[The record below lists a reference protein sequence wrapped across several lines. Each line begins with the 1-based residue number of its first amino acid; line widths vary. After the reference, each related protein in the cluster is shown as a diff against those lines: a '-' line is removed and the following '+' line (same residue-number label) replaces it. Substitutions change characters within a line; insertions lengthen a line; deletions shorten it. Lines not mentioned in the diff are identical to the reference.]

1 MNLRPA
7 TRAGR
12 EMRRAP
18 SAPQP
23 TSDPSASS
31 AASADAATG
40 VVAQADHVDLRD
52 IDREAAM
59 AALFDTHHLQLTRL
73 ALLLGAGHD
82 AEDLVSE
89 AFCELHRRWSRLR
102 DPNSAPAYLRSTVT
116 NLARMRIR
124 KLEVRRRHAHTEA
137 GDLERATVESA
148 ESLALLKDD
157 QQRVIDALQTLS
169 TRQREALVL
178 RYWLGLKETEI
189 AEALGISTGA
199 VKSHVFRGMGAL
211 TARLEPQSEEWSKER
226 TEGQP

>member
-7 TRAGR
+7 TG
-12 EMRRAP
+12 
-18 SAPQP
+18 
-23 TSDPSASS
+23 T
-31 AASADAATG
+31 AANIPG
-40 VVAQADHVDLRD
+40 PADHVDLRD

-89 AFCELHRRWSRLR
+89 AFCELHRRWRRLR

-157 QQRVIDALQTLS
+157 QQRVIDALQKLS

-189 AEALGISTGA
+189 ADALGISAGA
-199 VKSHVFRGMGAL
+199 VKSHVFRGMSAL
-211 TARLEPQSEEWSKER
+211 TALLEPQSEERSKER
-226 TEGQP
+226 VDG